1 MGFSRI
7 HRRLKVEGV
16 VYCPPSSYDITTFSV
31 GDTISF
37 SSAVDLLGSTASGY
51 SFASGEITLPSGHW
65 YLVKGAPQVR
75 FASQTGE
82 YRYEWQ
88 TSGGTSL
95 GRRGTLLMQ
104 EEPKLFGGDELAVC
118 LIDVTSAAQTIKLVI
133 LSASNITSLNSTVYP
148 TYNGN
153 TRAEIW
159 KL

>member
-1 MGFSRI
+1 MGYNRV

-16 VYCPPSSYDITTFSV
+16 VYCTPSSYDITTFSV
-31 GDTISF
+31 GDTIGF
-37 SSAVDLLGSTASGY
+37 GSAVDLVGSTASGY
-51 SFASGEITLPSGHW
+51 SFSAGEITLPSGHW

-75 FASQTGE
+75 FSSQTGE
-82 YRYEWQ
+82 CRYEWQ

-118 LIDVTSAAQTIKLVI
+118 LVDATSAAQTIKLVI
-133 LSASNITSLNSTVYP
+133 LSVSNITSLNATIYP